1 MRKDW
6 EVKKLGDICE
16 ISYGNRV
23 VKSRD
28 SGSLY
33 PVYGGGGATFF
44 MDTYNREDSV
54 VISRFGMSPKCVR
67 FVKGKFFLNDSGLS
81 LIANKN
87 ILCQSYLDMAMFAL
101 NDAIYSLGKGAAQKN
116 LDVIA
121 FNKLNI
127 KYPIS
132 LVKQQQIV
140 EELNCLTS
148 IIEKQKKQLEE
159 LDNLAQSIFYEMFG
173 SIHNNKK
180 SLDINN
186 LNDLC
191 EFIKDGTHNTPQYTD
206 DKVNGVKFLSA
217 KDVVEGCINWE
228 NIKYIP
234 YELHEELHKRI
245 APQRDDILLCKNGT
259 TGIAAIVDTDDVFDI
274 YVSLALLRF
283 KKPYNAIY
291 VLYAI
296 NNPYTKEQFN
306 SSLKGVGVPNL
317 HLGEIKKARILWPP
331 LSLQQKFA
339 SKIEAI
345 EKQKQLIKKSIKE
358 TEDLFYSR
366 MDYYFN

>member
-6 EVKKLGDICE
+6 EVKKWSEVLSIINGKNQKKVEDNNGAYPI
-16 ISYGNRV
+16 YG
-23 VKSRD
+23 
-28 SGSLY
+28 SGGVMGYASDYLC
-33 PVYGGGGATFF
+33 PG
-44 MDTYNREDSV
+44 NSV
-54 VISRFGMSPKCVR
+54 IIGRKGNINKPL
-67 FVKGKFFLNDSGLS
+67 FVKEKFWNVDTAFGLISKEGILDS
-81 LIANKN
+81 K
-87 ILCQSYLDMAMFAL
+87 YLFYFCV
-101 NDAIYSLGKGAAQKN
+101 NYN
-116 LDVIA
+116 
-121 FNKLNI
+121 FEKLNKAVTI
-127 KYPIS
+127 PS
-132 LVKQQQIV
+132 LTKTDLLNIRIDLPSLQTQQQVV
-140 EELNCLTS
+140 EEFDCLIS

-159 LDNLAQSIFYEMFG
+159 LDNLAQSIFYDMFG

-234 YELHEELHKRI
+234 YELHAELHKRI

-317 HLGEIKKARILWPP
+317 HLGEIKKARILWAP
-331 LSLQQKFA
+331 LSLQQEFA

-345 EKQKQLIKKSIKE
+345 EKQKKLIKKSIKE
-358 TEDLFYSR
+358 TEDLFNSR